1 MAYTT
6 LANIQRTF
14 GARNVADWSD
24 LDRDGNTTTMAAR
37 QTRAIEMAD
46 EEIDSTLANGPYTP
60 LPTTELDASVPALI
74 EEISTTLA
82 GVWLYEGNGVSDIDP
97 NTKQPIH
104 RYTAK
109 LLWARRL
116 LDEIRDGKRVI
127 KGLK

>member
-1 MAYTT
+1 MAYIT
-6 LANIQRTF
+6 LANIQHTF
-14 GARNVADWSD
+14 GARNVANWSD
-24 LDRDGNTTTMAAR
+24 LDSDGNTTTMAVR
-37 QTRAIEMAD
+37 QARAIEMAD
-46 EEIDSTLANGPYTP
+46 EEIDSVLTNGPYT
-60 LPTTELDASVPALI
+60 LPIAELDGSVPPLI
-74 EEISTTLA
+74 EEISATLA